1 MRSINYALIMAHF
14 DYYLTA
20 DSKQAILDDLR
31 AQGFQWYD
39 TDDMGDDITIRD
51 PKKNE
56 VVSVRGVGSC
66 IYLEHLIET
75 PAVVDDEG
83 NLVTPPTFTTTFH
96 ANARMRQETA
106 FTTAMAQ
113 SPATPANV
121 WL

>member
-1 MRSINYALIMAHF
+1 MAHF

-31 AQGFQWYD
+31 AQGFDWYD
-39 TDDMGDDITIRD
+39 TDDMGNDITIRD

-83 NLVTPPTFTTTFH
+83 NVVTPPTFTATYH

>member
-1 MRSINYALIMAHF
+1 MAHF

-31 AQGFQWYD
+31 AQGFDWYD
-39 TDDMGDDITIRD
+39 TDDMGNAITNRD

-66 IYLEHLIET
+66 IYLEHLIQT

-83 NLVTPPTFTTTFH
+83 NVVTPPTFTTTFH

>member
-1 MRSINYALIMAHF
+1 MAHF

-39 TDDMGDDITIRD
+39 TDDMGNDITIRD

-66 IYLEHLIET
+66 IYLEHLVET

-83 NLVTPPTFTTTFH
+83 NVVTPPTFTTTFH
-96 ANARMRQETA
+96 ANARMREETT
-106 FTTAMAQ
+106 FDTAMDPVP
-113 SPATPANV
+113 STPANM

>member
-1 MRSINYALIMAHF
+1 MAHF

-20 DSKQAILDDLR
+20 DTKQAILDDLR
-31 AQGFQWYD
+31 AQGFDWYD
-39 TDDMGDDITIRD
+39 TDDMGNAITNRD

-75 PAVVDDEG
+75 PAVIDPDTG
-83 NLVTPPTFTTTFH
+83 DIITPAVFDTQFH
-96 ANARMRQETA
+96 ANARMREETA
-106 FTTAMAQ
+106 FSTAMDPIPSQ
-113 SPATPANV
+113 PQNL

>member
-1 MRSINYALIMAHF
+1 MAHF

-31 AQGFQWYD
+31 AQGFEWYD
-39 TDDMGDDITIRD
+39 TDEMVNAITNRD

-66 IYLEHLIET
+66 IYLEHLVET
-75 PAVVDDEG
+75 PAVIDDEG
-83 NLVTPPTFTTTFH
+83 NVVTPPTFTTTFH
-96 ANARMRQETA
+96 ANARMREETA
-106 FTTAMAQ
+106 FDTAMD
-113 SPATPANV
+113 PAPSTPANM